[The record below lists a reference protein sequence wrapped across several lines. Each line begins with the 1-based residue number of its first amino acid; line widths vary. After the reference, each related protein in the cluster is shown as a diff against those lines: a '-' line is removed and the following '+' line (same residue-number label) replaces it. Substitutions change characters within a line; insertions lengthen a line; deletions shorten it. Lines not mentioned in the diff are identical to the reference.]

1 AHRESSVCWAV
12 SVRTAHPTAAS
23 PKLLLRFSLQSGAYK
38 YESCAC
44 SRDPGEKYGLT
55 RISHQAAQQT
65 DMALAIWTKA
75 RMTQNTG

>member
-1 AHRESSVCWAV
+1 
-12 SVRTAHPTAAS
+12 PTAAS
-23 PKLLLRFSLQSGAYK
+23 PKLLLRFSLQSGAYE